1 VRVFQFR
8 LSRWIT
14 TIVLALVLGG
24 VLVACADD
32 GSSANSGS
40 NPEGDA
46 NAAPAAQTNPTTIPA
61 AAQVQPTQ
69 TPEEAL
75 AARVNGHPIPLA
87 DFERERERRSLGLT
101 IEPATAAAFDADVL
115 QTMIDQVLI
124 EQAAE
129 REGIT
134 VTDEEVEAELDL
146 QRSIAEQNEM
156 ALDEILAAQ
165 LYTVDEYRAAL
176 HDMLLAQKVS
186 EVIAPVSPMA
196 EQVHSRHILVADE
209 ATARMLLDQLN
220 QGADFA
226 QLAMQHSLDGSTAH
240 TGGDLDWVSEGDL
253 LQPEVEAAIF
263 ALQPGQRAPEPVR
276 SSLGYHIVETLER
289 VEDRP
294 LSQAALAEKKQKA
307 FLDWLENERAA
318 ATIERFV
325 GTP

>member
-1 VRVFQFR
+1 M
-8 LSRWIT
+8 
-14 TIVLALVLGG
+14 IVLALLLGG
-24 VLVACADD
+24 VLVACASN
-32 GSSANSGS
+32 GSSASSGANQPDAD
-40 NPEGDA
+40 NP
-46 NAAPAAQTNPTTIPA
+46 APAIQNDPTTDPA
-61 AAQVQPTQ
+61 AAQLQPTQ

-75 AARVNGHPIPLA
+75 AARVNGRAILLA
-87 DFERERERRSLGLT
+87 DFERERERRTLGLT
-101 IEPATAAAFDADVL
+101 VEPATAAAFEADVL

-124 EQAAE
+124 EEAAE
-129 REGIT
+129 LQGIT
-134 VTDEEVEAELDL
+134 VTDEEVEAELSL
-146 QRSIAEQNEM
+146 QRTIAEENDMSFE
-156 ALDEILAAQ
+156 EILAAQ
-165 LYTVDEYRAAL
+165 LYTVDEYREAL
-176 HDMLLAQKVS
+176 RDMLLAQKVS

-226 QLAMQHSLDGSTAH
+226 QLAMQYSLDGSTAH

-263 ALQPGQRAPEPVR
+263 ALQPGQRAPDPVR
-276 SSLGYHIVETLER
+276 SSLGYHIIETLER

-294 LSQAALAEKKQKA
+294 LSQAALAQKKQKA
-307 FLDWLENERAA
+307 FLAWIEGQRAA

>member
-1 VRVFQFR
+1 VRVSQFR
-8 LSRWIT
+8 PSRWIT

-24 VLVACADD
+24 ALVACADD
-32 GSSANSGS
+32 GSSASSGS
-40 NPEGDA
+40 NASGGA
-46 NAAPAAQTNPTTIPA
+46 NAAPAAQSSPTTLAA
-61 AAQVQPTQ
+61 AAQIQPTQ

-75 AARVNGHPIPLA
+75 AARVNSHPIFLA
-87 DFERERERRSLGLT
+87 AFERERERRTMGLA
-101 IEPATAAAFDADVL
+101 IEPATAAAFDAEVL
-115 QTMIDQVLI
+115 QTLIDQVLI

-129 REGIT
+129 SQGIT
-134 VTDEEVEAELDL
+134 VTDEEVEAELSL
-146 QRSIAEQNEM
+146 QRTIAEQNEM
-156 ALDEILAAQ
+156 SFEEILAAQ
-165 LYTVDEYRAAL
+165 LYTVDEYQEAL
-176 HDMLLAQKVS
+176 RDMLLAQKVS

-226 QLAMQHSLDGSTAH
+226 QLAMQYSLDGSTSH

-294 LSQAALAEKKQKA
+294 LSPAALAEKKQKA
-307 FLDWLENERAA
+307 FLNWLETQRAA

>member
-1 VRVFQFR
+1 MRVSQIR
-8 LSRWIT
+8 HSRRIT
-14 TIVLALVLGG
+14 TIVLALLLGG
-24 VLVACADD
+24 VLVACASN
-32 GSSANSGS
+32 GSSASSGANRPDAD
-40 NPEGDA
+40 NP
-46 NAAPAAQTNPTTIPA
+46 APAVQNDPTTDLV
-61 AAQVQPTQ
+61 AAQPQPTQ

-75 AARVNGHPIPLA
+75 AARVNGRAILLA
-87 DFERERERRSLGLT
+87 DFERERERRTLGLT
-101 IEPATAAAFDADVL
+101 VEPATAAAFDADVL

-129 REGIT
+129 LQGIT
-134 VTDEEVEAELDL
+134 VTDEEVEAELSL
-146 QRSIAEQNEM
+146 QRTIAEENEM
-156 ALDEILAAQ
+156 SFEEILAAQ
-165 LYTVDEYRAAL
+165 LYTVDEYREAL
-176 HDMLLAQKVS
+176 RDMLLAQKVS

-226 QLAMQHSLDGSTAH
+226 QLAMQYSLDGSTAH

-263 ALQPGQRAPEPVR
+263 ALQPGQRASEPVR
-276 SSLGYHIVETLER
+276 SSLGYHIIETLER

-294 LSQAALAEKKQKA
+294 LSQAALAQKKQKA
-307 FLDWLENERAA
+307 FLAWIEGQRAA

>member
-1 VRVFQFR
+1 M
-8 LSRWIT
+8 
-14 TIVLALVLGG
+14 IVLALLLGG
-24 VLVACADD
+24 VLVACASN
-32 GSSANSGS
+32 GSSASSGS
-40 NPEGDA
+40 NQPDA
-46 NAAPAAQTNPTTIPA
+46 DNPAPAIQNDSTTDPA
-61 AAQVQPTQ
+61 AAQPQPTQ

-75 AARVNGHPIPLA
+75 AARVNNRAILLA
-87 DFERERERRSLGLT
+87 DFERERERRTLGLT
-101 IEPATAAAFDADVL
+101 VEPATAAAFDADVL

-124 EQAAE
+124 EQVAE
-129 REGIT
+129 LQGIT
-134 VTDEEVEAELDL
+134 VTDEEVEAELSL
-146 QRSIAEQNEM
+146 QRTIAEENEM
-156 ALDEILAAQ
+156 SFEEILAAQ
-165 LYTVDEYRAAL
+165 LYTVDEYREAL
-176 HDMLLAQKVS
+176 RDMLLAQKVS

-226 QLAMQHSLDGSTAH
+226 QLAMQYSLDGSTAH

-263 ALQPGQRAPEPVR
+263 ALQPGQRAPDPVR
-276 SSLGYHIVETLER
+276 SSLGYHIIETLER

-294 LSQAALAEKKQKA
+294 LSQAALAQKKQKA
-307 FLDWLENERAA
+307 FLAWIEGQRAA